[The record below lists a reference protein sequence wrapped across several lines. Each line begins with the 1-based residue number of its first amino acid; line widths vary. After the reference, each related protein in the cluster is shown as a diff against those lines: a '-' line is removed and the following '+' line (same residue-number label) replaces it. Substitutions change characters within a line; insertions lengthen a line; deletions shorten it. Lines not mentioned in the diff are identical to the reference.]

1 MKKLTAILFGLFILF
16 TASVTPHLARAVET
30 SFFNIIPCDAV
41 QSDRVEK
48 QIADAIKNAPELDPK
63 KVREAYI
70 RDNGIPECN
79 FATFIKMIQNIIR
92 AIIILA
98 IPTTMIVLTWVGVVL
113 LTSVG
118 NVSKIQYA
126 KGVAWKVIFGFI
138 TVLLAWLLVE
148 AIYIAITGQG
158 FNEFFK

>member
-1 MKKLTAILFGLFILF
+1 MKKLIALLFGFLVLV
-16 TASVTPHLARAVET
+16 TAGATPHLARAVDT

-41 QSDRVEK
+41 QSPRVEK
-48 QIADAIKNAPELDPK
+48 QIADAIARSPDLDPK

-70 RDNGIPECN
+70 SDNGIPECN
-79 FATFIKMIQNIIR
+79 FATFVKMIQNIIR
-92 AIIILA
+92 AIIILS
-98 IPTTMIVLTWVGVVL
+98 IPATMIVLTWVGVVL

-138 TVLLAWLLVE
+138 TILLAWLLVE
-148 AIYIAITGQG
+148 AIYIAITGKG